1 MKRER
6 KERMPKDQYF
16 LKRLLELRPDIDQR
30 PQDGRIRLF
39 AAQDTIEDAVDN
51 LVKWCKSEGER
62 VTGTFILLETIKD
75 KYYLVPKDMLE
86 EDKEDES

>member
-16 LKRLLELRPDIDQR
+16 LKRLLELRPDIDQS
-30 PQDGRIRLF
+30 PPKGKTSMF
-39 AAQDTIEDAVDN
+39 AAQDTIEDAINFMTKCD
-51 LVKWCKSEGER
+51 
-62 VTGTFILLETIKD
+62 TGTIMIGVGILLETVKD